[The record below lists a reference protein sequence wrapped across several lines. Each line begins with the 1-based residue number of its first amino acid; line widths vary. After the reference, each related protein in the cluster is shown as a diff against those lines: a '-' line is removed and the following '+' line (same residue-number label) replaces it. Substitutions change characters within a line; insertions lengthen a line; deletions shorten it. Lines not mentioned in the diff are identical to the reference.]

1 MYRLFFIILTLQFI
15 VLTAYA
21 QQRGQL
27 PNVAIT
33 QNKNTVEL
41 KWFCQYEGVHAISIE
56 RSLDSGE
63 NYNRIGEP
71 NTIKKGEQ
79 LFTDTHPVC
88 GSNWYRVQLEFNSG
102 LLWNSQVAKIYMD
115 SNQFYFNKKNLPI
128 IPEQDSLFTGKKKN
142 TLLVANDT
150 NIDNIDAYSYFKS
163 LYINTLPANGNI
175 LVTLNDGDIHNYTI
189 KFLDQ
194 YEHFLF
200 QVDGIKEKSYSIDKR
215 NFPRKG
221 VYKFQLY
228 KNKEV
233 LEIGYVS
240 VFF

>member
-1 MYRLFFIILTLQFI
+1 MHRILFIFFSLHFI
-15 VLTAYA
+15 VYTSIA
-21 QQRGQL
+21 QQRIQL
-27 PNVAIT
+27 PNVAIA

-41 KWFCQYEGVHAISIE
+41 KWFCQYEGVHAISVE

-63 NYNRIGEP
+63 NYQRIGEP
-71 NTIKKGEQ
+71 NTIIKGEQ
-79 LFTDTHPVC
+79 IFTDTHPVC

-102 LLWNSQVAKIYMD
+102 LLWNSHIAKIYMD
-115 SNQFYFNKKNLPI
+115 SSQYYFNKVEKVKTFSNLAVM
-128 IPEQDSLFTGKKKN
+128 S
-142 TLLVANDT
+142 DT

-163 LYINTLPANGNI
+163 LYINTLPSNGHI
-175 LVTLNDGDIHNYTI
+175 QVTLNDGDIHNYMI

-200 QVDGIKEKSYSIDKR
+200 QVDGIREKSYSIDKR
-215 NFPRKG
+215 NFPHKG

>member
-1 MYRLFFIILTLQFI
+1 MYRILLILFTIQFI
-15 VLTAYA
+15 VLTSYA
-21 QQRGQL
+21 QQRTQL
-27 PNVAIT
+27 PNVAIA

-41 KWFCQYEGVHAISIE
+41 KWYCQYEGVHAISIE

-63 NYNRIGEP
+63 NYQRIGEP
-71 NTIKKGEQ
+71 NTINKGEQ
-79 LFTDTHPVC
+79 LFSDTHPVC
-88 GSNWYRVQLEFNSG
+88 GTNWYRVQLEFNSG

-115 SNQFYFNKKNLPI
+115 SNQYYFNRNNKNKLL
-128 IPEQDSLFTGKKKN
+128 EQDSLLAQKNKKS
-142 TLLVANDT
+142 LLVANDT

-163 LYINTLPANGNI
+163 LYINTLPTNGNI
-175 LVTLNDGDIHNYTI
+175 LVTINDGDIHNYSI

-194 YEHFLF
+194 NEQFLF

-215 NFPRKG
+215 NFPHKG

-233 LEIGYVS
+233 LEIGYVTI
-240 VFF
+240 FF

>member
-1 MYRLFFIILTLQFI
+1 MHRILFIFFSLHFI
-15 VLTAYA
+15 VYTSIA
-21 QQRGQL
+21 QQRIQL
-27 PNVAIT
+27 PNVAIA

-41 KWFCQYEGVHAISIE
+41 KWFCQYEGVHAISVE

-63 NYNRIGEP
+63 NYERIGEP
-71 NTIKKGEQ
+71 NTIIKGEQ
-79 LFTDTHPVC
+79 IFTDTHPVC

-102 LLWNSQVAKIYMD
+102 LLWNSHIAKIYMD
-115 SNQFYFNKKNLPI
+115 SSQYFFNKVEKANSIANLTVV
-128 IPEQDSLFTGKKKN
+128 S
-142 TLLVANDT
+142 DT
-150 NIDNIDAYSYFKS
+150 NIENIDAYSYFKS
-163 LYINTLPANGNI
+163 LYINTIPASGHV
-175 LVTLNDGDIHNYTI
+175 LVTIQDGDIHNYTI

-194 YEHFLF
+194 NEHFLF
-200 QVDGIKEKSYSIDKR
+200 QVDGIREKSYSIDKR
-215 NFPRKG
+215 NFPHKG

>member
-1 MYRLFFIILTLQFI
+1 MHRILFIFFSLHFI
-15 VLTAYA
+15 VYTSIA
-21 QQRGQL
+21 QLRIQL
-27 PNVAIT
+27 PNVAIA

-41 KWFCQYEGVHAISIE
+41 KWFCQYEGVHAISVE

-63 NYNRIGEP
+63 NYERIGEP
-71 NTIKKGEQ
+71 NTIIKGEQ
-79 LFTDTHPVC
+79 VFTDTHPVC

-102 LLWNSQVAKIYMD
+102 LLWNSHIAKIYMD
-115 SNQFYFNKKNLPI
+115 SSQYFFNKVEKANSITNLTVV
-128 IPEQDSLFTGKKKN
+128 S
-142 TLLVANDT
+142 DT
-150 NIDNIDAYSYFKS
+150 NIENIDAYSYFKS
-163 LYINTLPANGNI
+163 LYINTIPASGHV
-175 LVTLNDGDIHNYTI
+175 LVTIQDGDIHNYTI

-194 YEHFLF
+194 NEHFLF
-200 QVDGIKEKSYSIDKR
+200 QVDGIREKSYSIDKR
-215 NFPRKG
+215 NFPHKG

>member
-1 MYRLFFIILTLQFI
+1 MHRILLILFIIQFI
-15 VLTAYA
+15 VLTSNA
-21 QQRGQL
+21 QQRTQL
-27 PNVAIT
+27 PNVAIA

-41 KWFCQYEGVHAISIE
+41 KWYCQYEGVHAISIE

-63 NYNRIGEP
+63 NYQRIGEP
-71 NTIKKGEQ
+71 NTINKGEQ
-79 LFTDTHPVC
+79 LFSDTHPVC

-115 SNQFYFNKKNLPI
+115 SNQYYFNRNNKNKLL
-128 IPEQDSLFTGKKKN
+128 EQDSLLAQKNKKS
-142 TLLVANDT
+142 LLVANDT

-163 LYINTLPANGNI
+163 LYINTLPTNGNI
-175 LVTLNDGDIHNYTI
+175 LVTINDGDIHNYII

-194 YEHFLF
+194 NEQFLF

-215 NFPRKG
+215 NFPHKG

-233 LEIGYVS
+233 LEIGYVTI
-240 VFF
+240 FF

>member
-1 MYRLFFIILTLQFI
+1 MYRLLLFIFALQFI
-15 VLTAYA
+15 VLTSYA
-21 QQRGQL
+21 QQRTQL
-27 PNVAIT
+27 PNVAIA

-41 KWFCQYEGVHAISIE
+41 KWYCQYEGVHAISVE

-63 NYNRIGEP
+63 NYQRIGEP
-71 NTIKKGEQ
+71 NTINKGEQ
-79 LFTDTHPVC
+79 VFTDTHPVC

-102 LLWNSQVAKIYMD
+102 LLWNSHIAKIHMD
-115 SNQFYFNKKNLPI
+115 SNQYYFNPI
-128 IPEQDSLFTGKKKN
+128 EKANGNTSLA
-142 TLLVANDT
+142 VASDT

>member
-1 MYRLFFIILTLQFI
+1 LTSN
-15 VLTAYA
+15 A
-21 QQRGQL
+21 QQRTQL
-27 PNVAIT
+27 PNVAIA

-41 KWFCQYEGVHAISIE
+41 KWYCQYEGVHAISIE

-63 NYNRIGEP
+63 NYQRIGEP
-71 NTIKKGEQ
+71 NTINKGEQ
-79 LFTDTHPVC
+79 LFSDTHPVC

-115 SNQFYFNKKNLPI
+115 SNQYYFNRNNKNKLL
-128 IPEQDSLFTGKKKN
+128 EQDSLLAQKNKKS
-142 TLLVANDT
+142 LLVANDT

-163 LYINTLPANGNI
+163 LYINTLPTNGNI
-175 LVTLNDGDIHNYTI
+175 LVTINDGDIHNYII

-194 YEHFLF
+194 NEQFLF

-215 NFPRKG
+215 NFPHKG

-233 LEIGYVS
+233 LEIGYVTI
-240 VFF
+240 FF

>member
-1 MYRLFFIILTLQFI
+1 MHRILFIFFSLHFI
-15 VLTAYA
+15 VHTSIA
-21 QQRGQL
+21 QHRIQL
-27 PNVAIT
+27 PNVAIA

-41 KWFCQYEGVHAISIE
+41 KWFCQYEGVHAISVE

-63 NYNRIGEP
+63 NYERIGEP
-71 NTIKKGEQ
+71 NTIIKGEQ
-79 LFTDTHPVC
+79 VFTDTHPVC

-102 LLWNSQVAKIYMD
+102 LLWNSHIAKIYMD
-115 SNQFYFNKKNLPI
+115 SSQYFFNKVEKANSITNLTVV
-128 IPEQDSLFTGKKKN
+128 S
-142 TLLVANDT
+142 DT
-150 NIDNIDAYSYFKS
+150 NIENIDAYSYFKS
-163 LYINTLPANGNI
+163 LYINTIPASGHV
-175 LVTLNDGDIHNYTI
+175 LVTIQDGDIHNYTI

-194 YEHFLF
+194 NEHFLF
-200 QVDGIKEKSYSIDKR
+200 QVDGIREKSYSIDKR
-215 NFPRKG
+215 NFPHKG

>member
-1 MYRLFFIILTLQFI
+1 MRRLLYLILFSSIYSLSSF
-15 VLTAYA
+15 A
-21 QQRGQL
+21 QQRAQL
-27 PNVAIT
+27 PNVAIA

-41 KWFCQYEGVHAISIE
+41 KWFCQYEGVHAISVE

-63 NYNRIGEP
+63 NYQRIGEP
-71 NTIKKGEQ
+71 NTIIKGEQ
-79 LFTDTHPVC
+79 IFTDTHPVC

-102 LLWNSQVAKIYMD
+102 LLWNSHIAKIYMD
-115 SNQFYFNKKNLPI
+115 SSQYYFNKVEKVKTFSNLAVM
-128 IPEQDSLFTGKKKN
+128 S
-142 TLLVANDT
+142 DT

-163 LYINTLPANGNI
+163 LYINTLPSNGHI
-175 LVTLNDGDIHNYTI
+175 QVTLNDGDIHNYMI

-200 QVDGIKEKSYSIDKR
+200 QVDGIREKSYSIDKR
-215 NFPRKG
+215 NFPHKG

>member
-1 MYRLFFIILTLQFI
+1 MHRILLILFTIQFI
-15 VLTAYA
+15 VLTSYA
-21 QQRGQL
+21 QQRTQL
-27 PNVAIT
+27 PNVAIA

-41 KWFCQYEGVHAISIE
+41 KWYCQYEGVHAISIE

-63 NYNRIGEP
+63 NYQRIGEP
-71 NTIKKGEQ
+71 NTINKGEQ
-79 LFTDTHPVC
+79 LFSDTHPVC

-115 SNQFYFNKKNLPI
+115 SNQYYFNRNNKNKLL
-128 IPEQDSLFTGKKKN
+128 EQDSLLAQKNKKS
-142 TLLVANDT
+142 LLVANDT

-163 LYINTLPANGNI
+163 LYINTLPTNGNI
-175 LVTLNDGDIHNYTI
+175 LVTINDGDIHNYSI

-194 YEHFLF
+194 NEQFLF

-215 NFPRKG
+215 NFPHKG

-233 LEIGYVS
+233 LEIGYVTI
-240 VFF
+240 FF

>member
-1 MYRLFFIILTLQFI
+1 MYRLLLFIFALQFI
-15 VLTAYA
+15 VLTSYA
-21 QQRGQL
+21 QQRTQL
-27 PNVAIT
+27 PNVAIA

-63 NYNRIGEP
+63 NYQRIGEP
-71 NTIKKGEQ
+71 NTINKGEQ
-79 LFTDTHPVC
+79 VFTDTHPVC

-115 SNQFYFNKKNLPI
+115 SNQYYFNKYNLPT

-163 LYINTLPANGNI
+163 LSKDDQKKELKRFKDFANSIAADIQYDLESAFNQARFI
-175 LVTLNDGDIHNYTI
+175 IKDKDLHNDFKKKHNKIPDNWI
-189 KFLDQ
+189 KD
-194 YEHFLF
+194 H
-200 QVDGIKEKSYSIDKR
+200 KK
-215 NFPRKG
+215 
-221 VYKFQLY
+221 
-228 KNKEV
+228 
-233 LEIGYVS
+233 
-240 VFF
+240 

>member
-1 MYRLFFIILTLQFI
+1 MHRTHLILFIIQFI
-15 VLTAYA
+15 VLTSYA
-21 QQRGQL
+21 QQRTQL
-27 PNVAIT
+27 PNVAIA

-41 KWFCQYEGVHAISIE
+41 KWYCQYEGVHAISIE

-63 NYNRIGEP
+63 NYQRIGEP
-71 NTIKKGEQ
+71 NTINKGEQ
-79 LFTDTHPVC
+79 LFSDTHPVC

-115 SNQFYFNKKNLPI
+115 SNQYYFNRNNKNKLL
-128 IPEQDSLFTGKKKN
+128 EQDSLLAQKNKKS
-142 TLLVANDT
+142 LLVANDT

-163 LYINTLPANGNI
+163 LYINTLPTNGNI
-175 LVTLNDGDIHNYTI
+175 LVTINDGDIHNYSI

-194 YEHFLF
+194 NEQFLF

-215 NFPRKG
+215 NFPHKG

-233 LEIGYVS
+233 LEIGYVTI
-240 VFF
+240 FF

>member
-1 MYRLFFIILTLQFI
+1 MHRILFIFFSLHFI
-15 VLTAYA
+15 VYTSIA
-21 QQRGQL
+21 QQRIQL
-27 PNVAIT
+27 PNVAIA

-41 KWFCQYEGVHAISIE
+41 KWFCQYEGVHAISVE

-63 NYNRIGEP
+63 NYERIGEP
-71 NTIKKGEQ
+71 NTIVKGEQ
-79 LFTDTHPVC
+79 IFTDTHPVC

-102 LLWNSQVAKIYMD
+102 LLWNSHISKIYMD
-115 SNQFYFNKKNLPI
+115 SSQYFFNKVGKANSITNLTVV
-128 IPEQDSLFTGKKKN
+128 S
-142 TLLVANDT
+142 DT
-150 NIDNIDAYSYFKS
+150 NIENIDAYSYFKS
-163 LYINTLPANGNI
+163 LYINTIPASGHV
-175 LVTLNDGDIHNYTI
+175 LVTIQDGDIHNYTI

-194 YEHFLF
+194 NEHFLF
-200 QVDGIKEKSYSIDKR
+200 QVDGIREKSYSIDKR
-215 NFPRKG
+215 NFPHKG

>member
-1 MYRLFFIILTLQFI
+1 MHRILFIFFSLHFI
-15 VLTAYA
+15 VYTSIA
-21 QQRGQL
+21 QQRIQL
-27 PNVAIT
+27 PNVAIA

-41 KWFCQYEGVHAISIE
+41 KWFCQYEGVHAISVE

-63 NYNRIGEP
+63 NYERIGEP
-71 NTIKKGEQ
+71 NTIIKGEQ
-79 LFTDTHPVC
+79 VFTDTHPVC

-102 LLWNSQVAKIYMD
+102 LLWNSHIAKIYMD
-115 SNQFYFNKKNLPI
+115 SSQYFFNKVEKANSITNLTVV
-128 IPEQDSLFTGKKKN
+128 S
-142 TLLVANDT
+142 DT
-150 NIDNIDAYSYFKS
+150 NIENIDAYSYFKS
-163 LYINTLPANGNI
+163 LYINTIPASGHV
-175 LVTLNDGDIHNYTI
+175 LVTIQDGDIHNYTI

-194 YEHFLF
+194 NEHFLF
-200 QVDGIKEKSYSIDKR
+200 QVDGIREKSYSIDKR
-215 NFPRKG
+215 NFPHKG

>member
-1 MYRLFFIILTLQFI
+1 MHRILLILLTIQFI
-15 VLTAYA
+15 VLTSYA
-21 QQRGQL
+21 QQRTQL
-27 PNVAIT
+27 PNVAIA

-41 KWFCQYEGVHAISIE
+41 KWYCQYEGVHAISIE

-63 NYNRIGEP
+63 NYQRIGEP
-71 NTIKKGEQ
+71 NTINKGEQ

-115 SNQFYFNKKNLPI
+115 SNQYYFNRNNKNKLL
-128 IPEQDSLFTGKKKN
+128 EQDSLLAQKNKKS
-142 TLLVANDT
+142 LLVANDT

-163 LYINTLPANGNI
+163 LYINTLPTNGNI
-175 LVTLNDGDIHNYTI
+175 LVTINDGDIHNYSI

-194 YEHFLF
+194 NEQFLF

-215 NFPRKG
+215 NFPHKG

-233 LEIGYVS
+233 LEIGYVTI
-240 VFF
+240 FF

>member
-1 MYRLFFIILTLQFI
+1 MRRLLYLILFSSIYSLSSF
-15 VLTAYA
+15 A
-21 QQRGQL
+21 QQRAQL
-27 PNVAIT
+27 PNVAIA

-41 KWFCQYEGVHAISIE
+41 KWFCQYEGVHAISVE

-63 NYNRIGEP
+63 NYQRIGEP
-71 NTIKKGEQ
+71 NTIIKGEQ
-79 LFTDTHPVC
+79 IFTDTHPVC

-102 LLWNSQVAKIYMD
+102 LLWNSHIAKIYMD
-115 SNQFYFNKKNLPI
+115 SSQYYFNKVEKVKTFSNLAVM
-128 IPEQDSLFTGKKKN
+128 S
-142 TLLVANDT
+142 DT

-163 LYINTLPANGNI
+163 LYINTLPSNGHI
-175 LVTLNDGDIHNYTI
+175 QVTLNDGDIHNYMI
-189 KFLDQ
+189 KFLDP

-200 QVDGIKEKSYSIDKR
+200 QVDGIREKSYSIDKR
-215 NFPRKG
+215 NFPHKG

>member
-1 MYRLFFIILTLQFI
+1 MHRILFIFFSIHFI
-15 VLTAYA
+15 VYTSIA
-21 QQRGQL
+21 QQRIQL
-27 PNVAIT
+27 PNVAIA

-41 KWFCQYEGVHAISIE
+41 KWFCQYEGVHAISVE

-63 NYNRIGEP
+63 NYERIGEP
-71 NTIKKGEQ
+71 NTIIKGEQ
-79 LFTDTHPVC
+79 VFTDTHPVC

-102 LLWNSQVAKIYMD
+102 LLWNSHIAKIYMD
-115 SNQFYFNKKNLPI
+115 SSQYFFNKVEKANSITNLTVV
-128 IPEQDSLFTGKKKN
+128 S
-142 TLLVANDT
+142 DT
-150 NIDNIDAYSYFKS
+150 NIENIDAYSYFKS
-163 LYINTLPANGNI
+163 LYINTIPASGHV
-175 LVTLNDGDIHNYTI
+175 LVTIQDGDIHNYTI

-194 YEHFLF
+194 NEHFLF
-200 QVDGIKEKSYSIDKR
+200 QVDGIREKSYSIDKR
-215 NFPRKG
+215 NFPHKG

>member
-1 MYRLFFIILTLQFI
+1 MRRLLYLILFSSIYSLSSF
-15 VLTAYA
+15 A
-21 QQRGQL
+21 QQRAQL
-27 PNVAIT
+27 PNVAIA

-41 KWFCQYEGVHAISIE
+41 KWFCQYEGVHAISVE

-63 NYNRIGEP
+63 NYQRIGEP
-71 NTIKKGEQ
+71 NTIIKGEQ
-79 LFTDTHPVC
+79 IFTDTHPVC

-102 LLWNSQVAKIYMD
+102 LLWNSHIAKIYMD
-115 SNQFYFNKKNLPI
+115 SSQYYFNKVEKVKTFSNLAVM
-128 IPEQDSLFTGKKKN
+128 S
-142 TLLVANDT
+142 DT

-163 LYINTLPANGNI
+163 LYINTLPSNGHI
-175 LVTLNDGDIHNYTI
+175 QVTLNDGDIHNYII

-200 QVDGIKEKSYSIDKR
+200 QVDGIREKSYSIDKR
-215 NFPRKG
+215 NFPHKG

>member
-1 MYRLFFIILTLQFI
+1 MYRLLFIFFSLHFI
-15 VLTAYA
+15 VYTSIA
-21 QQRGQL
+21 QQRIQL
-27 PNVAIT
+27 PNVAIA

-41 KWFCQYEGVHAISIE
+41 KWFCQYEGVHAISVE

-63 NYNRIGEP
+63 NYQRIGEP
-71 NTIKKGEQ
+71 NTINKGEQ
-79 LFTDTHPVC
+79 VFTDTHPVC
-88 GSNWYRVQLEFNSG
+88 GSNWYRIQLEFNSG
-102 LLWNSQVAKIYMD
+102 LLWNSHIAKIHMD
-115 SNQFYFNKKNLPI
+115 SNQYYFNQIQKANGNT
-128 IPEQDSLFTGKKKN
+128 SLA
-142 TLLVANDT
+142 VASDT

-163 LYINTLPANGNI
+163 LYINTIPASGHV
-175 LVTLNDGDIHNYTI
+175 LVTIQDGDIHNYTI

-194 YEHFLF
+194 NEHFLF
-200 QVDGIKEKSYSIDKR
+200 QVDGIREKSYSIDKR
-215 NFPRKG
+215 NFPHKG

>member
-1 MYRLFFIILTLQFI
+1 MYRLLLFIFALQFI

-142 TLLVANDT
+142 TL
-150 NIDNIDAYSYFKS
+150 
-163 LYINTLPANGNI
+163 
-175 LVTLNDGDIHNYTI
+175 
-189 KFLDQ
+189 
-194 YEHFLF
+194 YE
-200 QVDGIKEKSYSIDKR
+200 YR
-215 NFPRKG
+215 
-221 VYKFQLY
+221 
-228 KNKEV
+228 
-233 LEIGYVS
+233 
-240 VFF
+240 

>member
-1 MYRLFFIILTLQFI
+1 MHRILLTLFTIQFI
-15 VLTAYA
+15 VLTSYA
-21 QQRGQL
+21 QQRTQL
-27 PNVAIT
+27 PNVAIA

-41 KWFCQYEGVHAISIE
+41 KWYCQYEGVHAISIE

-63 NYNRIGEP
+63 NYQRIGEP
-71 NTIKKGEQ
+71 NTINKGEQ
-79 LFTDTHPVC
+79 LFSDTHPVC

-115 SNQFYFNKKNLPI
+115 SNQYYFNRNNKNKLL
-128 IPEQDSLFTGKKKN
+128 EQDSLLAQKNKKS
-142 TLLVANDT
+142 LLVANDT

-163 LYINTLPANGNI
+163 LYINTLPTNGNI
-175 LVTLNDGDIHNYTI
+175 LVTINDGDIHNYSI

-194 YEHFLF
+194 NEQFLF

-215 NFPRKG
+215 NFPHKG

-233 LEIGYVS
+233 LEIGYVTI
-240 VFF
+240 FF

>member
-1 MYRLFFIILTLQFI
+1 MHRILFIFFSLHFI
-15 VLTAYA
+15 VHTSIA
-21 QQRGQL
+21 QQRIQL
-27 PNVAIT
+27 PNVAIA

-41 KWFCQYEGVHAISIE
+41 KWFCQYEGVHAISVE

-63 NYNRIGEP
+63 NYERIGEP
-71 NTIKKGEQ
+71 NTIIKGEQ
-79 LFTDTHPVC
+79 VFTDTHPVC

-102 LLWNSQVAKIYMD
+102 LLWNSHIAKIYMD
-115 SNQFYFNKKNLPI
+115 SSQYFFNKVEKANSITNLTVV
-128 IPEQDSLFTGKKKN
+128 S
-142 TLLVANDT
+142 DT
-150 NIDNIDAYSYFKS
+150 NIENIDAYSYFKS
-163 LYINTLPANGNI
+163 LYINTIPASGHV
-175 LVTLNDGDIHNYTI
+175 LVTIQDGDIHNYTI

-194 YEHFLF
+194 NEHFLF
-200 QVDGIKEKSYSIDKR
+200 QVDGIREKSYSIDKR
-215 NFPRKG
+215 NFPHKG

>member
-1 MYRLFFIILTLQFI
+1 MRRLLYLILFSSIYSLSSF
-15 VLTAYA
+15 A
-21 QQRGQL
+21 QQRAQL
-27 PNVAIT
+27 PNVAIA

-41 KWFCQYEGVHAISIE
+41 KWFCQYEGVHAISLE

-63 NYNRIGEP
+63 NYQRIGEP
-71 NTIKKGEQ
+71 NTIIKGEQ
-79 LFTDTHPVC
+79 IFTDTHPVC

-102 LLWNSQVAKIYMD
+102 LLWNSHIAKIYMD
-115 SNQFYFNKKNLPI
+115 SSQYYFNKVEKVKTFSNLAVM
-128 IPEQDSLFTGKKKN
+128 S
-142 TLLVANDT
+142 DT

-163 LYINTLPANGNI
+163 LYINTLPSNGHI
-175 LVTLNDGDIHNYTI
+175 QVTLNDGDIHNYMI

-200 QVDGIKEKSYSIDKR
+200 QVDGIREKSYSIDKR
-215 NFPRKG
+215 NFPHKG

>member
-1 MYRLFFIILTLQFI
+1 MHRILFIFFSLHFI
-15 VLTAYA
+15 VYTSIA
-21 QQRGQL
+21 QQRIQL
-27 PNVAIT
+27 PNVAIA

-41 KWFCQYEGVHAISIE
+41 KWFCQYEGVHAISVE

-63 NYNRIGEP
+63 NYERIGEP
-71 NTIKKGEQ
+71 NTIIKGEQ
-79 LFTDTHPVC
+79 VFTDTHPVC

-102 LLWNSQVAKIYMD
+102 LLWNSHIAKIHMD
-115 SNQFYFNKKNLPI
+115 SSQYFFNKVEKANSITNLTVV
-128 IPEQDSLFTGKKKN
+128 S
-142 TLLVANDT
+142 DT
-150 NIDNIDAYSYFKS
+150 NIENIDAYSYFKS
-163 LYINTLPANGNI
+163 LYINTIPASGHV
-175 LVTLNDGDIHNYTI
+175 LVTIQDGDIHNYTI

-194 YEHFLF
+194 NEHFLF
-200 QVDGIKEKSYSIDKR
+200 QVDGIREKSYSIDKR
-215 NFPRKG
+215 NFPHKG

>member
-1 MYRLFFIILTLQFI
+1 MHRILFIFFSIHFI
-15 VLTAYA
+15 VYTSTA
-21 QQRGQL
+21 QQRIQL
-27 PNVAIT
+27 PNVAIA

-41 KWFCQYEGVHAISIE
+41 KWFCQYEGVHAISVE

-63 NYNRIGEP
+63 NYERIGEP
-71 NTIKKGEQ
+71 NTIIKGEQ
-79 LFTDTHPVC
+79 VFTDTHPVC

-102 LLWNSQVAKIYMD
+102 LLWNSHIAKIYMD
-115 SNQFYFNKKNLPI
+115 SSQYFFNKVEKANSITNLTVV
-128 IPEQDSLFTGKKKN
+128 S
-142 TLLVANDT
+142 DT
-150 NIDNIDAYSYFKS
+150 NIENIDAYSYFKS
-163 LYINTLPANGNI
+163 LYINTIPASGHV
-175 LVTLNDGDIHNYTI
+175 LVTIQDGDIHNYTI

-194 YEHFLF
+194 NEHFLF
-200 QVDGIKEKSYSIDKR
+200 QVDGIREKSYSIDKR
-215 NFPRKG
+215 NFPHKG

>member
-1 MYRLFFIILTLQFI
+1 MRPLLYIILFSSIYSLSSF
-15 VLTAYA
+15 A
-21 QQRGQL
+21 QQRTQL

-41 KWFCQYEGVHAISIE
+41 KWFCQYEGVHAIAIE

-63 NYNRIGEP
+63 NYERLGEP

-79 LFTDTHPVC
+79 QFLDTHPIC

-102 LLWNSQVAKIYMD
+102 LLWNSQIAKIYMD
-115 SNQFYFNKKNLPI
+115 TSQYYFNKVEKTTPTSNLV
-128 IPEQDSLFTGKKKN
+128 
-142 TLLVANDT
+142 VASDT

-163 LYINTLPANGNI
+163 LYINTLPSNGHI
-175 LVTLNDGDIHNYTI
+175 QVTLNDGDIHNYMI
-189 KFLDQ
+189 KFMDQ
-194 YEHFLF
+194 NEHLIFT
-200 QVDGIKEKSYSIDKR
+200 VDGIKEKNYSIDKR
-215 NFPRKG
+215 NFPHKG

-233 LEIGYVS
+233 LEIGYVTI
-240 VFF
+240 FF

>member
-1 MYRLFFIILTLQFI
+1 MHRILFIFFSLHFI
-15 VLTAYA
+15 VYTSIA
-21 QQRGQL
+21 QQRIQL
-27 PNVAIT
+27 PNVAIA

-41 KWFCQYEGVHAISIE
+41 KWFCQYEGVHAISVE

-63 NYNRIGEP
+63 NYERIGEP
-71 NTIKKGEQ
+71 NTIIKGEQ
-79 LFTDTHPVC
+79 VFTDTHPVC

-102 LLWNSQVAKIYMD
+102 LLWNSHIAKIYMD
-115 SNQFYFNKKNLPI
+115 SSQYFFNKVEKANSIANLTVV
-128 IPEQDSLFTGKKKN
+128 S
-142 TLLVANDT
+142 DT
-150 NIDNIDAYSYFKS
+150 NIENIDAYSYFKS
-163 LYINTLPANGNI
+163 LYINTIPASGHV
-175 LVTLNDGDIHNYTI
+175 LVTIQDGDIHNYTI

-194 YEHFLF
+194 NEHFLF
-200 QVDGIKEKSYSIDKR
+200 QVDGIREKSYSIDKR
-215 NFPRKG
+215 NFPHKG